1 MLKRLF
7 LSLLFSA
14 LIFLPLICL
23 NAQEKSS
30 LEVKEILLGTGL
42 ENKEVTGVDT
52 TFSADVGKI
61 YCWTKITG
69 ATSETQITH
78 HWYFEDKEAAKID
91 ITVKYPSYRC
101 WSIKTI
107 YPEMKGN
114 WKVDIEDSAGKLLS
128 SMSFTVK

>member
-1 MLKRLF
+1 MFKRLYLALF
-7 LSLLFSA
+7 LSVLTF
-14 LIFLPLICL
+14 IPLIYL

-30 LEVKEILLGTGL
+30 LEVNEILLGTGL

-52 TFSADVGKI
+52 TFSAEVGRI

-107 YPEMKGN
+107 YLEMKGN
-114 WKVDIEDSAGKLLS
+114 WKVDIEDAGGKLLS
-128 SMSFTVK
+128 SISFTVK

>member
-23 NAQEKSS
+23 NAQEKFS

-52 TFSADVGKI
+52 AFSADVGKI
-61 YCWTKITG
+61 YCWTKVTG
-69 ATSETQITH
+69 ATTETQIAH
-78 HWYFEDKEAAKID
+78 RWYFNEKEVAKID

>member
-30 LEVKEILLGTGL
+30 LEVKKILLGTGL

-52 TFSADVGKI
+52 TFSADIGKI
-61 YCWTKITG
+61 YCWTKVTG
-69 ATSETQITH
+69 TTTETQIAH
-78 HWYFEDKEAAKID
+78 RWYFNEKEVAKID

-128 SMSFTVK
+128 SISFAIR

>member
-1 MLKRLF
+1 MFKRLH
-7 LSLLFSA
+7 LALLLSA
-14 LIFLPLICL
+14 LTFIPLIYL
-23 NAQEKSS
+23 NAQEKSN
-30 LEVKEILLGTGL
+30 LEVNEILLGTGL
-42 ENKEVTGVDT
+42 ENREVTGVDT

-69 ATSETQITH
+69 ATSETQIAH
-78 HWYFEDKEAAKID
+78 HWFFEDKEVVKID

-114 WKVDIEDSAGKLLS
+114 WKVEVKDSEGKLLS
-128 SMSFTVK
+128 SISFTVK

>member
-23 NAQEKSS
+23 NAQEKFS

-52 TFSADVGKI
+52 TFSADIGKI
-61 YCWTKITG
+61 YCWTKVTG
-69 ATSETQITH
+69 ATTETQIAH
-78 HWYFEDKEAAKID
+78 RWYFNEKEVAKID